1 MQRVLVLGSPGSG
14 KSTFA
19 HRLAAAAGIPLMS
32 LDALYWKPGWTPSD
46 PATFKSRVKDA
57 AMNERWIMDGGEFRR
72 DRADT
77 IIWFDLPR
85 HVCMSGI
92 LGRIAKS
99 YGRVRPE
106 MAAGCPEQFDLE
118 FFRYVWTF
126 RKEQRIALIAYL
138 DGRRTDQKLLR
149 FTERAEANSYL
160 ADKEAASAGIH

>member
-1 MQRVLVLGSPGSG
+1 
-14 KSTFA
+14 
-19 HRLAAAAGIPLMS
+19 
-32 LDALYWKPGWTPSD
+32 
-46 PATFKSRVKDA
+46 
-57 AMNERWIMDGGEFRR
+57 MNERWIMDGGEFRR

-138 DGRRTDQKLLR
+138 DGRRADQKLLR